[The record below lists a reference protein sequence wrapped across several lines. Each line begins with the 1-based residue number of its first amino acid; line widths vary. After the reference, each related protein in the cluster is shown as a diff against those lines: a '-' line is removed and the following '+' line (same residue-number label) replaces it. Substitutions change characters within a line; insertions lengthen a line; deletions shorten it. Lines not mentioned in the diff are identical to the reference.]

1 MRILLA
7 TPLYPPDIAEPA
19 PYVKEVAERLSKEH
33 TVSILAYNHIPE
45 EVTGVQTIAVEK
57 NRPVFIRLYNYI
69 RALYLESKK
78 VDIVYIQNGPSV
90 ELPFII
96 VSLFIRTPFILRVGD
111 ETALCHAVESWGH
124 KMLLS
129 LAVRRARITI
139 THEESSGYIKHLSPL
154 FISNVIDIPRPHTR
168 PEILPLEPYPH
179 AAFSAYTTSWDEHLS
194 VLSKIFA
201 S

>member
-19 PYVKEVAERLSKEH
+19 PYVKEAAERLSKDH

-45 EVTGVQTIAVEK
+45 EVTGVRTIAVEK

-90 ELPFII
+90 ELPLII
-96 VSLFIRTPFILRVGD
+96 ISLLTHTPFVFRLGD

-124 KMLLS
+124 RILLS

-139 THEESSGYIKHLSPL
+139 THEKSSDYILHLSSI
-154 FISNVIDIPRPHTR
+154 FTANVIDIPRPHNR
-168 PEILPLEPYPH
+168 PEILPFEPYPH
-179 AAFSAYTTSWDEHLS
+179 AAFSAYTTSWDDHIES
-194 VLSKIFA
+194 LSKIL
-201 S
+201 SS